1 MESECLFRHVLLEA
15 IAFTLNVIGPLCAL
29 MSRRR
34 CGPPSRGREGPDS
47 RLGNTTGA

>member
-1 MESECLFRHVLLEA
+1 MECVSLLRHVLLEV

-34 CGPPSRGREGPDS
+34 CGPPLERQRG
-47 RLGNTTGA
+47 A